1 MGEVERKVDMLISGI
16 EIPKKKTRSRVVT
29 LATTLIIA
37 SVLIASAS
45 LINVYYVQTGTVDVT
60 SLITIEDPTGEVH
73 DAGWEESVT
82 IGGIGDP
89 IFYEG
94 TTGISD
100 TYTITYVNLLR
111 DPPDPTIDVYFH
123 ITITEELI
131 TDTPGTPTGECAGL
145 DVDIYNVED
154 LVNPI
159 NTNGHGQILGFAPG
173 DSVVFEIH
181 VTAMDRINAASTYV
195 YTIKIDWN
203 NPGGP

>member
-60 SLITIEDPTGEVH
+60 SLLTITDPLDVTH

-82 IGGIGDP
+82 IGGTGEAV
-89 IFYEG
+89 FYEG
-94 TTGISD
+94 TTDISEP
-100 TYTITYVNLLR
+100 YTIAYAGDELT
-111 DPPDPTIDVYFH
+111 TVYIH

-131 TDTPGTPTGECAGL
+131 TDTPGVPTGDCEGL
-145 DVDIYNVED
+145 TVEVIND
-154 LVNPI
+154 DGLATQFIFDPAEDPPI
-159 NTNGHGQILGFAPG
+159 MSHTFT
-173 DSVVFEIH
+173 IH
-181 VTAMDRINAASTYV
+181 VTADPLIDASSTYG
-195 YTIKIDWN
+195 YIITMDLT
-203 NPGGP
+203 GPNQP